1 MSVDKSK
8 NLDELFVLHE
18 LKAEESE
25 KLAIDPYSYW
35 QSVMREFFKKRSV
48 RISLVFLLML
58 ILGAIFVPMFHP
70 GNLKTLDTEHRF
82 IAPNLKYWFGTDNI
96 GRDIFIRTFFG
107 LRISLVVAL
116 AAAVINTSVGIVVG
130 TIWGYFRQLDII
142 MIELYNFVVNI
153 PMMLQMFV
161 LIFVL
166 RGLNVGSIP
175 SLIIG
180 MTITGWVGTA
190 RFIRNRI
197 IVFNNREYNI
207 ASRTLGSGAR
217 RIITYNLMPQILTV
231 VITTTSLAVPG
242 YVGTELALAF
252 FGIGLSGKDISL
264 GRIITEAYGYWVDNP
279 HVLFFPVGVLTLFTI
294 TMYLIGLALSDAIDP
309 KTHR

>member
-1 MSVDKSK
+1 MSVEKNK
-8 NLDELFVLHE
+8 NLDDLFVLHE
-18 LKAEESE
+18 LQADESE
-25 KLAIDPYSYW
+25 KLAIEPYSYW

-48 RISLVFLLML
+48 RISLVVLLML
-58 ILGAIFVPMFHP
+58 VLGSIVIPMVYQ
-70 GNLKTLDTEHRF
+70 GNLSTLDTPNRF
-82 IAPNLKYWFGTDNI
+82 LPPSLNNFFGTDNI
-96 GRDIFIRTFFG
+96 GRDIFLRTFFG

-116 AAAVINTSVGIVVG
+116 AAATINTTIGIVVG

-142 MIELYNFVVNI
+142 MIEIYNFVVNI

-175 SLIIG
+175 ALIIG

-207 ASRTLGSGAR
+207 ASRTLGSGPR

-231 VITTTSLAVPG
+231 VITTTSLALPG
-242 YVGTELALAF
+242 YVGTELALAY
-252 FGIGLSGKDISL
+252 FGIGLDAKDISL
-264 GRIITEAYGYWVDNP
+264 GRIITEAYGFWVDNP

>member
-1 MSVDKSK
+1 MSVDKNK

-18 LKAEESE
+18 LQADESE
-25 KLAIDPYSYW
+25 KLAIEPYSYW
-35 QSVMREFFKKRSV
+35 QSVMREFFKKKTVIVSLII
-48 RISLVFLLML
+48 ISLLV
-58 ILGAIFVPMFHP
+58 LGAIFVPIFHT
-70 GNLKTLDTEHRF
+70 GNLDKLMLDQKFLT
-82 IAPNLKYWFGTDNI
+82 PNATNWFGTDDI
-96 GRDIFIRTFFG
+96 GRDIFLRTFKG
-107 LRISLVVAL
+107 LQISLVVAL
-116 AAAVINTSVGIVVG
+116 SAAVINTFVGIIVG

-142 MIELYNFVVNI
+142 MIEVYNFVVNI

-166 RGLNVGSIP
+166 KGLGVGSIP

-207 ASRTLGSGAR
+207 ASRTLGSGPR

-231 VITTTSLAVPG
+231 VITSVSLALPG
-242 YVGTELALAF
+242 YVGTELALAY
-252 FGIGLSGKDISL
+252 FGIGLKATDISL
-264 GRIITEAYGYWVDNP
+264 GKVITLAYQHWVRFP
-279 HVLFFPVGVLTLFTI
+279 HVLFFPVSVLTLFTV